1 MKGFTYDG
9 AAANYCFSPNPRASG
24 IDALERSLRKAV
36 NEIYKKQAEIRCVCH
51 RFVKNMEHCYND
63 SGNEA
68 SDIFKDLMENT
79 FSFFNM
85 SASQKNEQ
93 ELHRVQEEDVVR
105 VGLVKGD
112 IGVPKTRSNYNART
126 TFALSCLSYEV
137 LILY

>member
-1 MKGFTYDG
+1 
-9 AAANYCFSPNPRASG
+9 
-24 IDALERSLRKAV
+24 
-36 NEIYKKQAEIRCVCH
+36 
-51 RFVKNMEHCYND
+51 MEHCYND